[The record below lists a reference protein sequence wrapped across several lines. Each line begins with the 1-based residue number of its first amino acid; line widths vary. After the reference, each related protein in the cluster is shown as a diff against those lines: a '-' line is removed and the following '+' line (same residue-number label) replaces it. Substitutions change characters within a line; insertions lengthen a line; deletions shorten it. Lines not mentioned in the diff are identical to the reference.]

1 MSCIETV
8 GKKTRE
14 TQSIARQY
22 LYPLSMI
29 KAACSKKLTILT
41 ILSAQFS
48 SVEHIHTI
56 VRYMSTLFSFVHLE
70 KY

>member
-8 GKKTRE
+8 GKKTE
-14 TQSIARQY
+14 TPSIAHQY

-29 KAACSKKLTILT
+29 KEACSIKLTILT

-56 VRYMSTLFSFVHLE
+56 VRNMSTLFNFVHLE
-70 KY
+70 KC